1 MEHNAQS
8 PVPTLRTC
16 LQTCACDP
24 PQFYVVSEAN
34 WGAGAW
40 EADRLILHLEETDYG
55 QALLAQPAALFEY
68 PESDEEELQETVV
81 ATIFLI
87 GEDGKVCQEDA
98 ASIKV
103 YRIFSLAHFCAYVA
117 DPLTSLQ
124 YSAEKWKEWPPL
136 LAYAAIAFGLTLEIV
151 EYPLQVSYRRKGAT
165 AEAGF
170 PLWAVLLHKLLGA
183 IKGNDESFVESVD
196 WEQTICALQP
206 LLARL
211 ALHTDWPGTTA
222 CGLDIAGRG

>member
-1 MEHNAQS
+1 MVGE
-8 PVPTLRTC
+8 T
-16 LQTCACDP
+16 
-24 PQFYVVSEAN
+24 Y
-34 WGAGAW
+34 WGVGAW
-40 EADRLILHLEETDYG
+40 EASRLVAHLEETADG
-55 QALLAQPAALFEY
+55 QALLARPAALFEY
-68 PESDEEELQETVV
+68 PGTDEEELQETVV
-81 ATIFLI
+81 ASIFLI
-87 GEDGKVCQEDA
+87 SEDGTVNQEDA

-117 DPLTSLQ
+117 DTLTSLQ

-151 EYPLQVSYRRKGAT
+151 EYPWQVSYRCKGAT

-183 IKGNDESFVESVD
+183 IRGNDERFVESVD

-211 ALHTDWPGTTA
+211 ALHTDWPGTSA
-222 CGLDIAGRG
+222 CRLGIPGRV